1 MTSET
6 AFYRATPQFVI
17 ELLASGTAIERS
29 DVATKMTNYMNYGV
43 DLSWVVDPFNKSV
56 TVYRRKRGGGYEVEA
71 LDNPAAV
78 SGENVLPDF
87 EMTMAPV
94 WRKIDRGRGEP

>member
-56 TVYRRKRGGGYEVEA
+56 TVYRRKRGGGYEVR
-71 LDNPAAV
+71 
-78 SGENVLPDF
+78 SFSSSF
-87 EMTMAPV
+87 ELTRFLLRWKLSTIRPPCLAKTSSQTS
-94 WRKIDRGRGEP
+94 R